1 VATSAHLALRDAVA
15 ARLLA
20 APALAGG
27 QVKVGKRRPMPQAVN
42 AQVYVELDESAATGA
57 SLSTTEWNTR
67 IRVECV
73 TRDSASDADVA
84 ADTLVTSVHDRLMA
98 EPTFSGAAIDT
109 RPLGIA
115 WRPDDETETGLAACQ
130 ALFNVRHRTPR
141 SSIAA

>member
-1 VATSAHLALRDAVA
+1 MPGSLHLALRTAVA

-20 APALAGG
+20 SPALADG

-42 AQVYVELDESAATGA
+42 AQIYVDLDESAATGA
-57 SLSTTEWNTR
+57 ALTSTEWNTR

-73 TRDSASDADVA
+73 TRDSVTDADVA
-84 ADTLVTSVHDRLMA
+84 ADTLMTSVHNRLMA

-109 RPLGIA
+109 QPLGMA